1 MNVRMK
7 KQHFISSSHTHT
19 HSYLST
25 NEAYKKD
32 SDSLPKRLRGK
43 NVWVLKYLTFI
54 SFNLEK
60 LILIH
65 QFRMWERGGE
75 TEYSYMNSNT
85 HMNECRKFIVWNLSL
100 VVVFFFFGFF
110 HLCKIEFWLGNCLW
124 QRFVDYLFFQR
135 FVCLSILGWDL
146 KRISKTHTLKSHG
159 YFILSFSPEERC

>member
-1 MNVRMK
+1 MITVNDWIESINSRRMNERSHEETTL
-7 KQHFISSSHTHT
+7 HFFLTHT
-19 HSYLST
+19 HSYPST
-25 NEAYKKD
+25 NEAYKKY

-65 QFRMWERGGE
+65 QFRMCERERGE

-100 VVVFFFFGFF
+100 VAVFFFFGFF

-124 QRFVDYLFFQR
+124 QRFVDYLFF
-135 FVCLSILGWDL
+135 
-146 KRISKTHTLKSHG
+146 
-159 YFILSFSPEERC
+159 